1 METHL
6 DPPHDLAVAVD
17 GVIEQWLVRCVERTA
32 QRQWGACPPEL
43 LTAGR
48 LAAAEAAVEVSQRLR
63 HLLATDVDDQRTNP
77 LGVLRGAVVHPTRVL
92 AAAGVPPVRRD
103 PFAEEAFPEDCYD
116 LSPATWA
123 DIDPSLHEPGIVWGA
138 WKAKVV
144 LDRRRS
150 EGRR

>member
-1 METHL
+1 MDVDV
-6 DPPHDLAVAVD
+6 DPPRQLARAVHAVV
-17 GVIEQWLVRCVERTA
+17 GEWMVRCVQRTA

-43 LTAGR
+43 SDAASRMAADAAPQVHAR
-48 LAAAEAAVEVSQRLR
+48 LQAFLD
-63 HLLATDVDDQRTNP
+63 TDVDEQRMNP
-77 LGVLRGAVVHPTRVL
+77 LGVLRAAVVYPTEVL

-103 PFAEEAFPEDCYD
+103 AFAEQAFPDDCYD
-116 LSPATWA
+116 LSPATWS
-123 DIDPSLHEPGIVWGA
+123 DVDPSLHEPGIMWGA